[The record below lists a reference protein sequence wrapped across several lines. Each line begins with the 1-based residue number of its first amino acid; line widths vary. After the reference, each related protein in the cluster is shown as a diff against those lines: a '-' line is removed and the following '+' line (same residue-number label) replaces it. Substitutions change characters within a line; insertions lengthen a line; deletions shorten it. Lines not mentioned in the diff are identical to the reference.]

1 LPIYD
6 YKAIAADG
14 KTTKGVVDADTAKA
28 ARLKL
33 KKSGLMVTDIGEKN
47 SGGTKKTSSGVGGG
61 TGSVGGGSLFGNRIS
76 TEDVAVMTRQLA
88 SLIKA
93 NIPLVDALSAL
104 VEQVETP
111 GLKTVLAQVRESVNE
126 GISLTKAL
134 GQHPKVFDNI
144 YLNMVEAGESSG
156 TLGLVLLRLADLKE
170 GQQRI
175 KRKVIG
181 GMTYPAIMFGMAIL
195 ILIGIFTFV
204 IPKLQQI
211 FTSMNKAL
219 PLSTE
224 ILIWIS
230 TQVVAYW
237 WALLGGFIL
246 SVVAFQRWTMT
257 KNGREHWDRFK
268 LRAPVFGRVT
278 RMLGITRFAGTMST
292 LLGSGV
298 PIVTAMN
305 IARNL
310 VGNVHLARAIEN
322 ARENITEGQSIA
334 EPLRRSGEFPPLV
347 IHMIA
352 IGEKTG
358 ELPAMLK
365 NVADSYEE
373 QVAGAIDTMTGLL
386 EPAMIVF
393 MGGTVGFIVVSVIM
407 PIMDM
412 SNLSR

>member
-1 LPIYD
+1 MALYD
-6 YKAIAADG
+6 YKALSGDG
-14 KTTKGVVDADTAKA
+14 KTSKGMVEADTAKA

-33 KKSGLMVTDIGEKN
+33 KKQGLMVTEITEKN
-47 SGGTKKTSSGVGGG
+47 AIVKKGAGGATSGGSIFGGR
-61 TGSVGGGSLFGNRIS
+61 VS
-76 TEDVAVMTRQLA
+76 TEEVAVMTRQLA

-93 NIPLVDALSAL
+93 NIPLVDALNAL
-104 VEQVETP
+104 VEQIETA
-111 GLKTVLAQVRESVNE
+111 GLKTVIAQVRESVNE
-126 GISLTKAL
+126 GVSLSKAL
-134 GQHPKVFDNI
+134 ALHPKVFDNI

-156 TLGLVLLRLADLKE
+156 TLSLVLLRLADLKE
-170 GQQRI
+170 AQQRI
-175 KRKVIG
+175 KRKVVG
-181 GMTYPAIMFGMAIL
+181 GMTYPAIMLSMAIL

-211 FTSMNKAL
+211 FVSMNKAL
-219 PLSTE
+219 PPTTE
-224 ILIWIS
+224 ALIWMS
-230 TQVVAYW
+230 TFTLNYW
-237 WALLGGFIL
+237 WALLGGLIVFI
-246 SVVAFQRWTMT
+246 FGFNRWT
-257 KNGREHWDRFK
+257 NSAGGRKKWDRIK
-268 LRAPVFGRVT
+268 LSAPVFGRVV
-278 RMLGITRFAGTMST
+278 RMLGITRFASTMST
-292 LLGSGV
+292 LLGAGV

-310 VGNVHLARAIEN
+310 VGNVHLAKAIED

-347 IHMIA
+347 IHMIS

-365 NVADSYEE
+365 NVSDSYEE
-373 QVAGAIDTMTGLL
+373 QVSGAIDTMTGLL